1 MVGRTNERDYVEV
14 FKGNPG
20 ACWSYIG
27 RLGRG
32 EQQLSLGAGCVQ
44 VGVVVHEFMHAIGKA
59 RSYFLKFYVALT
71 YYTKYV
77 KWLIWLIWFIIWLS
91 LIHISEPTRPY

>member
-32 EQQLSLGAGCVQ
+32 EQQLSLGEGCAG
-44 VGVVVHEFMHAIGKA
+44 VGVVVHEIMHA
-59 RSYFLKFYVALT
+59 
-71 YYTKYV
+71 
-77 KWLIWLIWFIIWLS
+77 
-91 LIHISEPTRPY
+91 